1 MHYFN
6 IMCLLLRRLGE
17 ATMNIIS
24 GTAVPVNLMVLQ
36 PENGRTLY
44 SLTGVEWGA
53 LNDAAE
59 NRDRYGNVWPC

>member
-1 MHYFN
+1 
-6 IMCLLLRRLGE
+6 
-17 ATMNIIS
+17 MNIIS

-59 NRDRYGNVWPC
+59 NRDRYIWQCLAVLDHILQLQLFQILVGS